1 MEEFVKVVEKEGL
14 NVFLKTKILLEQ
26 LEQIE
31 QAEKAGNQIM
41 ATLKENYFAKNIYR
55 GILEQSHLLEP
66 AGKVVPFVPATK
78 HCPEAFCLCPQE
90 EGVRQFN
97 LFNYSPVNVFNT
109 GILDYKEKGRAVDF
123 YNLLITPTGK
133 TELFL
138 FRKEAGQEEEDEEPE
153 LAEEYAFFLNLP
165 TLLLQII
172 KTARYAEVNKRLK
185 AFVQAN
191 PVSTLANLYTYVAA
205 NLEAVAKIPTYIAA
219 FTEITDELYDISEK
233 LSEASNRSKHSLKTF
248 KANFDT
254 LHAEKYT
261 FKKEK
266 NGALVAESAAFG
278 QRLSD
283 VNHKSSEKY
292 AFNFPAKI
300 LLEKAKAV
308 PYFFPAVL
316 SEEEKLA
323 FEKGEETSFLLP
335 LKAKVASLLETYKTS
350 STEMRKFATRM
361 KDNRK
366 NSSGSVFG
374 KVACM
379 NPLFD
384 RFEEMAKGKDV
395 EETEKIYR
403 QELEDYSAMV
413 VKELKKCL
421 KSTMTEEISKEETVR
436 LARLK
441 ALEASLQGTATS
453 MVKLLVQM
461 YKKEVV
467 LNEL

>member
-1 MEEFVKVVEKEGL
+1 MEEFVKKEEKEGL
-14 NVFLKTKILLEQ
+14 NVFLKTKNLLGQ
-26 LEQIE
+26 LEQIAK
-31 QAEKAGNQIM
+31 AEKAGSQIIQ
-41 ATLKENYFAKNIYR
+41 ALKENYFASNIYR
-55 GILEQSHLLEP
+55 GLLEKSHLLEQG
-66 AGKVVPFVPATK
+66 GKVLPLVPATNN
-78 HCPEAFCLCPQE
+78 CPEAFCLCPLE
-90 EGVRQFN
+90 KGVKQFN
-97 LFNYSPVNVFNT
+97 LLNYSPINVFNP
-109 GILDYKEKGRAVDF
+109 GILDYKEKGRGVDF
-123 YNLLITPTGK
+123 YNLIITPTGK

-138 FRKEAGQEEEDEEPE
+138 FRKEEGQEEDEE
-153 LAEEYAFFLNLP
+153 LAMMEEYSFFLNLP
-165 TLLLQII
+165 LLLLQII
-172 KTARYAEVNKRLK
+172 KAERYAEVNKRLK
-185 AFVQAN
+185 AFTQAN
-191 PVSTLANLYTYVAA
+191 AGSTLANLYNYVAE
-205 NLEAVAKIPTYIAA
+205 NLETVAKIPTYVATFAKI
-219 FTEITDELYDISEK
+219 TEELYDISLK
-233 LSEASNRSKHSLKTF
+233 LAEASNRSKHSLKTF
-248 KANFDT
+248 KTNFDT
-254 LHAEKYT
+254 RHAENYT

-266 NGALVAESAAFG
+266 NGALVAESAAFD

-283 VNHKSSEKY
+283 VKRNNSEKH

-323 FEKGEETSFLLP
+323 FEKGEATSFLLS
-335 LKAKVASLLETYKTS
+335 LEAKVTSLLETYKTS

-366 NSSGSVFG
+366 NSGASVFG

-379 NPLFD
+379 NPFFD
-384 RFEEMAKGKDV
+384 RFEEMAKGKDI

-403 QELEDYSAMV
+403 QELEAYSAIV

-421 KSTMTEEISKEETVR
+421 KSTMAEEISKEETAR

-441 ALEASLQGTATS
+441 ELETLLQGTAAS